1 MPILHQDVHNCQLRL
16 GKIFS
21 MCLDR
26 KFTLM
31 AINYIRLD
39 AFSLSLSLSLSLIK
53 ILGEIRWWAVGNGLV
68 TDLDRNRFTSRKGK
82 TLLGNR

>member
-39 AFSLSLSLSLSLIK
+39 AFSLSLIK